1 VDPAG
6 IKKVLDVAEIA
17 KQKKLNVVVG
27 LQRRYQNSYKALYER
42 KDLIGDFMYAQAWWN
57 SSGVWVYDR
66 KPGQTE
72 MEYQM
77 RNWYYFNWL
86 CGDHIVEQHV
96 HNIDVVNWF
105 KGAYPVKAQGMG
117 GRQVRTDK
125 KYGEIFDH
133 HYVEFHYADGSI
145 MNSQCRHIP
154 GTMGKVDE
162 LIVGT
167 KGRIYADAARI
178 VDNKGNVLFAFD
190 KNGENNPYQAE
201 HDELFAAIA
210 KGEYKFADA
219 EHGAKSTLTGI
230 IGRMATY
237 SGQVIDFEKA
247 LNSGIDIMPKEF
259 SFSATPPVVPNP
271 DGTYP

>member
-1 VDPAG
+1 M
-6 IKKVLDVAEIA
+6 DVAEIA

-125 KYGEIFDH
+125 
-133 HYVEFHYADGSI
+133 S
-145 MNSQCRHIP
+145 M
-154 GTMGKVDE
+154 
-162 LIVGT
+162 
-167 KGRIYADAARI
+167 
-178 VDNKGNVLFAFD
+178 
-190 KNGENNPYQAE
+190 
-201 HDELFAAIA
+201 A
-210 KGEYKFADA
+210 KFRSPLCGV
-219 EHGAKSTLTGI
+219 SLC
-230 IGRMATY
+230 
-237 SGQVIDFEKA
+237 
-247 LNSGIDIMPKEF
+247 
-259 SFSATPPVVPNP
+259 
-271 DGTYP
+271 